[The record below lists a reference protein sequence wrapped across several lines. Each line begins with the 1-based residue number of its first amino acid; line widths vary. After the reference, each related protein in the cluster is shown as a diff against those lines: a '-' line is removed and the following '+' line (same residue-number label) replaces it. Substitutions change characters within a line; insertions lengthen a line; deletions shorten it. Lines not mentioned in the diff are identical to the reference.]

1 MDGSISFAS
10 LRYAGHTPRSD
21 SHEIRSGPQN
31 AIPGSQPFTDEIG
44 RHVEVP
50 ATVKRIVSLA
60 PNLTEIVFALGE
72 GDRLAGDTDF
82 CDYPAEAHAKT
93 TRGGTRKSKS

>member
-1 MDGSISFAS
+1 MRF
-10 LRYAGHTPRSD
+10 LVP
-21 SHEIRSGPQN
+21 
-31 AIPGSQPFTDEIG
+31 QPFTDEIG

-82 CDYPAEAHAKT
+82 FIILPKPPKKNH
-93 TRGGTRKSKS
+93 GGDP